1 MDEVLLQNAVD
12 RYLRM
17 EMTQQERLVFEELRR
32 TNPEVDQLVVAHSF
46 FLQEL
51 ERFGQLKEF
60 KSTLNTVE
68 AELLEE
74 GAIKPERLT
83 AGARVSNMWI
93 RYRRTIAVA
102 ACIGGITA
110 VCISGMMLAIA
121 PKHDA
126 RLMELANKVNSVEN
140 SQRVLRQ
147 QLNEVTKTITPSPA
161 ELKVS
166 GTSFLIDGRGYLVTS
181 AHVVKDVSSVFVA
194 NHKGD
199 NFKARIIFVNP
210 LQDLAILKIED
221 SNWTTS
227 GPLPYGIKRTGAELG
242 EPIFTLGYP
251 RNYAEIVYGEGYLS
265 AQTGYNGDSISC
277 QITVS
282 ANPGNSGGPVL
293 NEKGEVVGILSTKQ
307 PQTDGVV
314 FALNARNIYSAL
326 DSLKKDTTNTYPT
339 IRVSSVSTI
348 RSLDRVDQIKKI
360 EDCVY
365 MVKGY

>member
-1 MDEVLLQNAVD
+1 MDEVLLQDAVD

-17 EMTQQERLVFEELRR
+17 EMTPQERLVFEELRR

-46 FLQEL
+46 FLQEM
-51 ERFGQLKEF
+51 ERYGHLKEF

-74 GAIKPERLT
+74 GAIKSERLST
-83 AGARVSNMWI
+83 GAKVVNMWL

-110 VCISGMMLAIA
+110 VCISGIMLAVT
-121 PKHDA
+121 PKSDA
-126 RLMELANKVNSVEN
+126 KILELGLKVKDLEKRTKATS
-140 SQRVLRQ
+140 L
-147 QLNEVTKTITPSPA
+147 EVTEVITKFNPKA
-161 ELKVS
+161 ELKTG
-166 GTSFLIDGRGYLVTS
+166 GTSFLIDGRGYLVTN
-181 AHVVKDVSSVFVA
+181 AHVVKDVSSVYVA
-194 NHKGD
+194 NRKGD

-210 LQDLAILKIED
+210 LLDLAILKIDD
-221 SNWTTS
+221 SDWS
-227 GPLPYGIKRTGAELG
+227 SAGPLPYGIKRTGAELG

-251 RNYAEIVYGEGYLS
+251 RNEIVYGQGYLS
-265 AQTGYNGDSISC
+265 AKTGYDGDTISC

-293 NEKGEVVGILSTKQ
+293 NDKGEVIGILSTKQ
-307 PQTDGVV
+307 LQADGAV
-314 FALNARNIYSAL
+314 FALNSRNIYATL
-326 DSLKKDTTNTYPT
+326 DSLKRDTANTYPT

-348 RSLDRVDQIKKI
+348 RTLNRVDQIKKI

>member
-1 MDEVLLQNAVD
+1 MDEVLLQDAVD

-32 TNPEVDQLVVAHSF
+32 TNPEVDQLVVSHSF
-46 FLQEL
+46 FLQEM
-51 ERFGQLKEF
+51 ERYGHLKEF

-74 GAIKPERLT
+74 GAIRHEKLT
-83 AGARVSNMWI
+83 AGAKVTNMWV

-110 VCISGMMLAIA
+110 VSISGIMLALA

-126 RLMELANKVNSVEN
+126 KLMELANKVTSVERT
-140 SQRVLRQ
+140 QTAMRQ
-147 QLNEVTKTITPSPA
+147 QLNEVAKTITPSPT

-166 GTSFLIDGRGYLVTS
+166 GTSFLIDGRGFLVTS

-194 NHKGD
+194 NQKGD

-221 SNWTTS
+221 STWEPV
-227 GPLPYGIKRTGAELG
+227 GPLPYGIKKAGAELG

-251 RNYAEIVYGEGYLS
+251 RNEIVYGQGYLS
-265 AQTGYNGDSISC
+265 AKTGYNGDTISC
-277 QITVS
+277 QVTVS

-293 NEKGEVVGILSTKQ
+293 NEKGEVIGILSTKQ
-307 PQTDGVV
+307 LQTDGAV
-314 FALNARNIYSAL
+314 FALKSRNIYAAL